1 MELIFLRTIKK
12 AIKYWYIPLL
22 VGLVFVII
30 GIIAFIAP
38 LSSFATLAILFALS
52 FLLGGVSEILFS
64 ISNREQ
70 LDNWGLSLAFGIIT
84 FIVGVLLLTNSAL
97 SMTTLA
103 FYIGFLILFRSIA
116 AITLSLD
123 IKRYGARNWGYLLA
137 LGVLGALFS
146 FVLLWNPIF
155 AGLSIVFWVALSF
168 LSAGLF
174 SIYFAFQLRTLHMHT
189 KKLSPELD
197 EKYRMLKEEIYNE
210 WNNL

>member
-70 LDNWGLSLAFGIIT
+70 LDNWG
-84 FIVGVLLLTNSAL
+84 
-97 SMTTLA
+97 
-103 FYIGFLILFRSIA
+103 
-116 AITLSLD
+116 
-123 IKRYGARNWGYLLA
+123 YLLA
-137 LGVLGALFS
+137 
-146 FVLLWNPIF
+146 
-155 AGLSIVFWVALSF
+155 
-168 LSAGLF
+168 
-174 SIYFAFQLRTLHMHT
+174 
-189 KKLSPELD
+189 
-197 EKYRMLKEEIYNE
+197 
-210 WNNL
+210 

>member
-1 MELIFLRTIKK
+1 
-12 AIKYWYIPLL
+12 
-22 VGLVFVII
+22 
-30 GIIAFIAP
+30 FIAP

-70 LDNWGLSLAFGIIT
+70 LDNWGWSLAFGIIT

>member
-70 LDNWGLSLAFGIIT
+70 LD
-84 FIVGVLLLTNSAL
+84 
-97 SMTTLA
+97 
-103 FYIGFLILFRSIA
+103 
-116 AITLSLD
+116 
-123 IKRYGARNWGYLLA
+123 NWGYLLA